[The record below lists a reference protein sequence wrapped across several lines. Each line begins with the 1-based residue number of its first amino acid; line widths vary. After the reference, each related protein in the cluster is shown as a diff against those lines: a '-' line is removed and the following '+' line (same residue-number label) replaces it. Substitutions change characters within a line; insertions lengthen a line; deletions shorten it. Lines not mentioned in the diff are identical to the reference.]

1 DIEENET
8 VEQITVKAL
17 IPKEIIS
24 TGGTDIGQTPYV
36 NHQIPLK
43 FGEYSVNCTLCGTII
58 TTALH
63 HECIIGYNL
72 RQLYPE
78 MVPETLSTEV
88 FWDIP
93 EEVQRNDEA
102 CLAA

>member
-1 DIEENET
+1 NVEENET

-43 FGEYSVNCTLCGTII
+43 LGI
-58 TTALH
+58 
-63 HECIIGYNL
+63 
-72 RQLYPE
+72 
-78 MVPETLSTEV
+78 VPETLSTEV

-93 EEVQRNDEA
+93 KEVQRNDEA
-102 CLAA
+102 CLTAVELLKPIKNPQTRE

>member
-1 DIEENET
+1 MNGNRLEEYA
-8 VEQITVKAL
+8 Q
-17 IPKEIIS
+17 
-24 TGGTDIGQTPYV
+24 
-36 NHQIPLK
+36 
-43 FGEYSVNCTLCGTII
+43 EYSVNYTLCGIII
-58 TTALH
+58 TTNLY

-72 RQLYPE
+72 EQLHPE

-102 CLAA
+102 CFTTVELLKLINNPQT